1 MRCHGRGAYGANTRN
16 VRTGRIAVNTL
27 QSTDYPASWRP
38 TLVVVSCCTSGHAA
52 PIWGGSDG
60 ITRATVRFADL
71 NLAASKD
78 VAELYRRIEYAA
90 RKVCMEHTRDRELCV
105 RRAVSNAVV
114 KIDRPQLTAFHR
126 NKLSLDGTG

>member
-1 MRCHGRGAYGANTRN
+1 M
-16 VRTGRIAVNTL
+16 NTL

-38 TLVVVSCCTSGHAA
+38 TLVVVSCCTSGHAT
-52 PIWGGSDG
+52 PILGGSDG

-71 NLAASKD
+71 NLAAAKD

-90 RKVCMEHTRDRELCV
+90 RKVCMEHTRDREECA
-105 RRAVSNAVV
+105 RRAVSNAVM

-126 NKLSLDGTG
+126 TKMMMERVS